1 MSTNAST
8 TCPSACRNRSPR
20 TLGTMT
26 TVGLLILVQAC
37 ASHTGRDS
45 TQRGSSQWSYRIS
58 PTRQLTFLEM
68 RRYDGLS
75 MQEVTERRFPNAI
88 RHREALWKWEET
100 EERHS
105 RLHRRTSIRGYRGPA
120 LPTGDHGDRNALH
133 FRYRSQHCVCHGDI
147 HDGLPLCAVAAI
159 RTLDAIRAVVRSVP
173 MMAGSVQ
180 PLVPINSRTCAS
192 PERRKG

>member
-88 RHREALWKWEET
+88 RHREAYGSGRKPKSAIPVYIGG
-100 EERHS
+100 RP
-105 RLHRRTSIRGYRGPA
+105 Y
-120 LPTGDHGDRNALH
+120 
-133 FRYRSQHCVCHGDI
+133 GDI
-147 HDGLPLCAVAAI
+147 ADLRYLQAITVTEMRFISDIEASTAFATATYMTDSPSARLPRFERWMQSA
-159 RTLDAIRAVVRSVP
+159 RSL
-173 MMAGSVQ
+173 GQ
-180 PLVPINSRTCAS
+180 SR
-192 PERRKG
+192 